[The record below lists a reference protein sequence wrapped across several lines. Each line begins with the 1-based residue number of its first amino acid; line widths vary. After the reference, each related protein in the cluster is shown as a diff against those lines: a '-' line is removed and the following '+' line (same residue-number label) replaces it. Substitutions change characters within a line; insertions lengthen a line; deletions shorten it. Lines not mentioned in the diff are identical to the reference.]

1 MDFTNDILKVFF
13 LSSESVCSS
22 CSLSSVSDECVFSSL
37 CGSDGGSGVFSELS
51 DFSGTAALTLSAGGS
66 GCEEEA
72 QQFTTNQQET
82 WSHLSQSLPG
92 VIHSMLVSIY
102 QHYVNPQLIRE
113 SSDLTKAQATVS
125 PVPSR

>member
-22 CSLSSVSDECVFSSL
+22 CFLSSVLGECVFSSL

-92 VIHSMLVSIY
+92 VIHMLVSIY